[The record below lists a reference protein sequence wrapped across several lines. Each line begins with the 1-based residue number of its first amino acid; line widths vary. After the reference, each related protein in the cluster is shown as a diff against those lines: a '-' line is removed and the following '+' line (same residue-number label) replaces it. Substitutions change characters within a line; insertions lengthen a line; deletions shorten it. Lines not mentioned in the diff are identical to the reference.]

1 MIGFGEAIGL
11 FFRRYTDFKGRSS
24 RAEYWW
30 PFLMH
35 VGVMLALGGAAAAA
49 GTDFE
54 AEEISG
60 SGAVFITLM
69 ALYSLAVMIPA
80 LAVLV
85 RRLHDLDKSGW
96 LALAIILV
104 SLVPAV
110 GLLATIAQ
118 IVVGCLRG
126 TPGDNRFGAP
136 PVGTEV
142 TPGSGSP
149 PSNPA

>member
-11 FFRRYTDFKGRSS
+11 FFKRYTDFQGRSS

-35 VGVMLALGGAAAAA
+35 FGVMLVLGGAAVAA
-49 GTDFE
+49 GVDLE

-60 SGAVFITLM
+60 TGAAIVTLM

-80 LAVLV
+80 IALMV

-96 LALAIILV
+96 LALAIIGV
-104 SLVPAV
+104 SLIPVIGV
-110 GLLATIAQ
+110 LATIAQ

-136 PVGTEV
+136 PIGTADAASAIE
-142 TPGSGSP
+142 
-149 PSNPA
+149 